1 MDQHISIQE
10 GSRSEDSDN
19 HMLWM
24 GSKVKEHTGRIVEIR
39 SLLPN
44 FYVKPFAIYSA
55 GNCVINPNLY
65 TVVQTPANQNEMEMP
80 IGVVSKKYK
89 LIQHYEVF
97 DVAVNAM
104 RSIGI
109 DTELVEAKL
118 TITEFGE
125 RMALSFLFPEDESY
139 SFSIDENGD
148 NMRLRLQCFNSVEGS
163 ARFMAFLELYR
174 LVCSNG
180 LMVGIAKLDFRK
192 RHCIGWEIDD
202 IGEVLSVGLSVITE
216 EVELYRDWQQKEL
229 ALESIRQ
236 WVDGPLKD
244 KWGVKL
250 AARTFHIIRTGMDA
264 KFAKPFEK
272 GWPSEKTMEPT
283 RKVPGTP
290 QEVHNVF
297 DVSQVLSWLAKER
310 NDVQQQIELM
320 RDIPNMMD
328 SLFGKVQ

>member
-1 MDQHISIQE
+1 MGQHISIQE

-39 SLLPN
+39 SLLPS

-55 GNCVINPNLY
+55 GNSVINPNLN

-104 RSIGI
+104 RGIGI

-163 ARFMAFLELYR
+163 ARFIAFLELYR

-216 EVELYRDWQQKEL
+216 EVELYRDWQKKKP
-229 ALESIRQ
+229 APESIRQ
-236 WVDGPLKD
+236 WVDGPLAD
-244 KWGVKL
+244 EWGVKL
-250 AARTFHIIRTGMDA
+250 AARAFHIIGSGRDA
-264 KFAKPFEK
+264 EFAKPFER

-283 RKVPGTP
+283 CKVPGIS
-290 QEVHNVF
+290 EEAHNAF
-297 DVSQVLSWLAKER
+297 DISQVLSWLTNQTR
-310 NDVQQQIELM
+310 DVQQQVDRM
-320 RDIPNMMD
+320 RDIPNLMD
-328 SLFGKVQ
+328 SLLERN